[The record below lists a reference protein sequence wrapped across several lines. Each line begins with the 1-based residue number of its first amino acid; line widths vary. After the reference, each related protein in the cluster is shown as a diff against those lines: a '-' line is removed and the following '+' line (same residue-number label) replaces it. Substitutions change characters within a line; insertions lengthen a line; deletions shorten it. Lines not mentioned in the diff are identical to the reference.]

1 MTNGGVILGTGV
13 TCTDNSACG
22 TGETC
27 QMEQGDGNGNGIGDA
42 CECYADLSGD
52 GKVNSS
58 DLLIMKLDYNRKDC
72 YVNPCDADCNDDGK
86 VNSSDL
92 LIMKIQYNRSGCPVV
107 Q

>member
-1 MTNGGVILGTGV
+1 
-13 TCTDNSACG
+13 
-22 TGETC
+22 
-27 QMEQGDGNGNGIGDA
+27 MEQGDINGNGIGDA

-72 YVNPCDADCNDDGK
+72 FVNPCNADCNDDGK

-92 LIMKIQYNRSGCPVV
+92 LIMKLQYNRNGCPVA